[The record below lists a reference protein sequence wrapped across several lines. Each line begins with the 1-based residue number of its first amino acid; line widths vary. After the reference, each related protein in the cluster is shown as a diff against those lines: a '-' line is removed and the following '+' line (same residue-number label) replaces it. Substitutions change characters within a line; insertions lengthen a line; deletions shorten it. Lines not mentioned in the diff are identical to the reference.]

1 MLTRKIRE
9 YVEFSRRC
17 IALLSG
23 RSRLFVAFIA
33 LSLVAAMTEGVS
45 ISLLVPV
52 LEAQGQIGAF
62 RGIPLLGSISNLFA
76 AFSPNQ
82 RIELFAAA
90 MAVVMVLRSVLSF
103 FVELFATTMPLEW
116 EQKLNLRS
124 YAALMSVD
132 IGYIN
137 ENDIG
142 VMQNGLYG
150 WPRRVSD
157 MLSNFAI
164 LLTNLMTLT
173 IYVCLMLL
181 VSWPLTLLA
190 IAFVASVSAL
200 LKFLTSGALYRAGER
215 ISETSSRM
223 NQLVLES
230 MTGMKLVRLSAAES
244 LMSGIY
250 AQRLADFVAS
260 VRTTARIQAFTAPLL
275 SMFSGLFI
283 CALLFGNAL
292 LHDEHSTLWFN
303 SILLFLF
310 LMFRL
315 MGPVSTINTTRNRII
330 GQMHAFTTLMDF
342 YRETEQRRQP
352 NGALAAS
359 PLRQGLAFESVSFGY
374 KPNEPSVIKNLS
386 ATVERGTMVA
396 IVGPSGAGKS
406 TLMALIARL
415 YDPQQGRILVDGVD
429 LRDLDMRS
437 WRRRLSVVTQDIFI
451 FNDTV
456 ANNIRFGRGDV
467 AMERVRAA
475 AELAAAAE
483 FIEQLPQGYDT
494 ILGDRGVRLSGGQQ
508 QRIAIARAIIAD
520 PDLLIFDEATSN
532 LDTFTER
539 AIQRAMEQM
548 SMNRT
553 VVVIA
558 HRLSTIRR
566 ADKIIVLENGAIVE
580 EGSHRDLLRRRG
592 SYWEMVEHQR
602 LDLVEGD
609 AEEAVAEARA

>member
-1 MLTRKIRE
+1 MLPRKIRE
-9 YVEFSRRC
+9 YVDFSRRC

-33 LSLVAAMTEGVS
+33 LSLGAAMTEGVS
-45 ISLLVPV
+45 ISLVVPV
-52 LEAQGQIGAF
+52 LEAQWQIGAF
-62 RGIPLLGSISNLFA
+62 RGIPLLGGISNLFA

-90 MAVVMVLRSVLSF
+90 MAVVMVVRSLLSF

-132 IGYIN
+132 IG
-137 ENDIG
+137 D
-142 VMQNGLYG
+142 MQNGLYG

-164 LLTNLMTLT
+164 LITNLMTLT
-173 IYVCLMLL
+173 IYGCLMLL

-215 ISETSSRM
+215 ISEASSRV
-223 NQLVLES
+223 NQVVVES

-244 LMSGIY
+244 LMSDIY

-260 VRTTARIQAFTAPLL
+260 VRSTARIQAFTAPLL

-292 LHDEHSTLWFN
+292 VHDEHSTLWFN

-315 MGPVSTINTTRNRII
+315 MGPVSSINTTRNRII

-359 PLRQGLAFESVSFGY
+359 PLRQGLAFEGVTFGY
-374 KPNEPSVIKNLS
+374 KTNEPSVIKNLS

-396 IVGPSGAGKS
+396 IVGPSGAGKRK
-406 TLMALIARL
+406 LMALIARL

-429 LRDLDMRS
+429 LRDLDIRS

-456 ANNIRFGRGDV
+456 ADNIRFGRGDV

-553 VVVIA
+553 VLVIA

-580 EGSHRDLLRRRG
+580 EGSHRELLRRRG

>member
-1 MLTRKIRE
+1 MLPRKIRE
-9 YVEFSRRC
+9 YVDFSRRC
-17 IALLSG
+17 IGLLSG
-23 RSRLFVAFIA
+23 RSRLFIAFIA
-33 LSLVAAMTEGVS
+33 LSLAAALTEGMS

-52 LEAQGQIGAF
+52 IEAQGQIGAF
-62 RGIPLLGSISNLFA
+62 RNIPLLGSISGLFA
-76 AFSPNQ
+76 GFSPNQ

-90 MAVVMVLRSVLSF
+90 MAAVIVLRSLLSF
-103 FVELFATTMPLEW
+103 FVDTLSTTMPLEW
-116 EQKLNLRS
+116 EQRLNIRS
-124 YAALMSVD
+124 YAAMMSVD

-142 VMQNGLYG
+142 ALQNGLYS

-157 MLSNFAI
+157 MLSSFAI
-164 LLTNLMTLT
+164 LITNLMTLA

-190 IAFVASVSAL
+190 LVFVASVSAL
-200 LKFLTSGALYRAGER
+200 LKFLTTGALYRAGVR
-215 ISETSSRM
+215 SSDASARL
-223 NQLVLES
+223 NQAVLES

-244 LMSGIY
+244 LMTAFY
-250 AQRLADFVAS
+250 ASRLADFVAN
-260 VRTTARIQAFTAPLL
+260 VRRTARIQAFTAPLL

-292 LHDEHSTLWFN
+292 LHDEHSTVWFS

-315 MGPVSTINTTRNRII
+315 MGPVSSINSARNRII
-330 GQMHAFTTLMDF
+330 GNMHAFTALTDF
-342 YRETEQRRQP
+342 YRETERRRQP
-352 NGALAAS
+352 NGTLVAA
-359 PLRQGLAFESVSFGY
+359 PLRNGLAFESVTFKY
-374 KPNEPSVIKNLS
+374 KSDEPAVIKNVS
-386 ATVERGTMVA
+386 ATVDRGTMVA
-396 IVGPSGAGKS
+396 IVGPSGAGKT
-406 TLMALIARL
+406 TLTALVSRL
-415 YDPQQGRILVDGVD
+415 YDPQQGRILADGVD

-467 AMERVRAA
+467 SMDRVRAA

-494 ILGDRGVRLSGGQQ
+494 LLGDRGVRLSGGQQ
-508 QRIAIARAIIAD
+508 QRVAIARAIIAD

-539 AIQRAMEQM
+539 AIQRSMEQM
-548 SMNRT
+548 SKNRT
-553 VVVIA
+553 VLVIA

-566 ADKIIVLENGAIVE
+566 ADKIIVLDGGRIVE
-580 EGSHRDLLRRRG
+580 EGTHRELLHRRG
-592 SYWEMVEHQR
+592 TYWAMVEHQQ
-602 LDLVEGD
+602 LDLIEGD
-609 AEEAVAEARA
+609 AEEAAVEARA

>member
-9 YVEFSRRC
+9 YVDFSRRC

-23 RSRLFVAFIA
+23 RTRLFVAFIA
-33 LSLVAAMTEGVS
+33 LSLVAALTEGVS

-52 LEAQGQIGAF
+52 IEAQGQIGAF
-62 RGIPLLGSISNLFA
+62 GDIPLLGGISRLFA
-76 AFSPNQ
+76 GFSPNQ

-90 MAVVMVLRSVLSF
+90 MAAVIVVRSLLSF
-103 FVELFATTMPLEW
+103 FVDMLSTTMPLEW
-116 EQKLNLRS
+116 EQKLNIRS
-124 YAALMSVD
+124 YKALMAVD

-137 ENDIG
+137 ENDVG

-164 LLTNLMTLT
+164 LITNLMTLT

-190 IAFVASVSAL
+190 LAFVASVSAL
-200 LKFLTSGALYRAGER
+200 LKFLTTGALYRAGER
-215 ISETSSRM
+215 ISDASARL
-223 NQLVLES
+223 NRLVLES

-244 LMSGIY
+244 LMTGLY

-260 VRTTARIQAFTAPLL
+260 VRRIARIQAFTAPML

-292 LHDEHSTLWFN
+292 LHDDHSTLWFS

-315 MGPVSTINTTRNRII
+315 MGPVSSINSARNRII
-330 GQMHAFTTLMDF
+330 GHMHAFTTLTDF
-342 YRETEQRRQP
+342 YRETDRRRQP
-352 NGALAAS
+352 NGTLAAA
-359 PLRQGLAFESVSFGY
+359 PLRNGLAFESVTFRY
-374 KPNEPSVIKNLS
+374 KSDEPAVIKNVS

-396 IVGPSGAGKS
+396 VVGPSGAGKS

-415 YDPQQGRILVDGVD
+415 YDPQQGRIVVDGVD

-437 WRRRLSVVTQDIFI
+437 WRRRVSVVTQDIFI
-451 FNDTV
+451 FNDSV
-456 ANNIRFGRGDV
+456 AHNIRFGRSDV
-467 AMERVRAA
+467 PMERVRAA
-475 AELAAAAE
+475 AELAAATE
-483 FIEQLPQGYDT
+483 FIEQLPHGYDT
-494 ILGDRGVRLSGGQQ
+494 LLGDRGVRLSGGQQ
-508 QRIAIARAIIAD
+508 QRIAIARAILAD

-539 AIQRAMEQM
+539 AIQQAMEQM
-548 SMNRT
+548 AKGRT
-553 VVVIA
+553 VLVIA

-566 ADKIIVLENGAIVE
+566 ADKIIVLEAGAIVE
-580 EGSHRDLLRRRG
+580 EGSHRELLRRRG
-592 SYWEMVEHQR
+592 KYWEMVEHQR

-609 AEEAVAEARA
+609 AEAAVAEARG